1 MARTLLISPSRPR
14 KCKTAA
20 LRQNSD
26 ATKISLACRWKF
38 VYCGTLCWLRKIVK
52 GCAQVWLLATMS
64 QIFVNP
70 QRAKD
75 LEGYL
80 KTLPKGAKVV
90 SRHLVTWGVLL
101 AARQGNKAKF
111 LEVIEGATVEK
122 QSQIF
127 GGYRRG
133 NCREIRI
140 AHRSNI

>member
-1 MARTLLISPSRPR
+1 
-14 KCKTAA
+14 
-20 LRQNSD
+20 
-26 ATKISLACRWKF
+26 
-38 VYCGTLCWLRKIVK
+38 
-52 GCAQVWLLATMS
+52 MS

-90 SRHLVTWGVLL
+90 SRHLVTWGVLQ